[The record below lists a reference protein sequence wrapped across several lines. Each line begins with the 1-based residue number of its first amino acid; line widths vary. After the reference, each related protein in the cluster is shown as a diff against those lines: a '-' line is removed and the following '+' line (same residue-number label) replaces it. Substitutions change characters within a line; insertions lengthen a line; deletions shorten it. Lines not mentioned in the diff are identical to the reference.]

1 MTPQDLHTAKDPDI
15 RASLQAL
22 KRAAM
27 LAREIALETNTG
39 IVVVRNNQIIRLS
52 AEQLRRKRQKPKDQ
66 DDVTLDS
73 FDGKA

>member
-1 MTPQDLHTAKDPDI
+1 MMPQDLHTAKDADL

-22 KRAAM
+22 KRATM

-52 AEQLRRKRQKPKDQ
+52 AQQLRRERQKDNIA
-66 DDVTLDS
+66 LDL
-73 FDGKA
+73 FDGDA

>member
-39 IVVVRNNQIIRLS
+39 IAVVRNNQLIRLS
-52 AEQLRRKRQKPKDQ
+52 AEQLRREQQKDNIA
-66 DDVTLDS
+66 LDL
-73 FDGKA
+73 FDGNA